1 MQKTIWHA
9 SGRQRALGLIF
20 INKIEL
26 FKGIF
31 WLGLKMQEGLAFD
44 RIESF
49 LSNFRSIVRY
59 RTFSGFFVHFQV
71 FSFFNSIFYEDV
83 TPNWKKL
90 SIASKARYLCI
101 FKSNRKIRLDKC
113 VFFIRISV
121 KKSKCTINAYWQ
133 FPMKCYGLIK
143 LIVAI

>member
-1 MQKTIWHA
+1 MDARGCT
-9 SGRQRALGLIF
+9 RALGLIF

-26 FKGIF
+26 LMGIF
-31 WLGLKMQEGLAFD
+31 WLGLKKQERLAFD
-44 RIESF
+44 QIESF
-49 LSNFRSIVRY
+49 LWNFRSIVRY

-101 FKSNRKIRLDKC
+101 FKSNLKNFLCKPVFVISDRTKKIWSQKLPPTLTFHWGHLRKK
-113 VFFIRISV
+113 
-121 KKSKCTINAYWQ
+121 
-133 FPMKCYGLIK
+133 
-143 LIVAI
+143 